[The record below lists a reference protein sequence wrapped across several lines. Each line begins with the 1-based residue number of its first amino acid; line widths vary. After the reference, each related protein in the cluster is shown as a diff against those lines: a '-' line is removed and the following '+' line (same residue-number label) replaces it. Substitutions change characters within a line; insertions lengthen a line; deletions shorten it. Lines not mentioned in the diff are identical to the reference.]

1 VLEFGAAHCD
11 STESGANLKWLG
23 PGLCIGAE
31 RPAGGSMERML
42 LQARA
47 SRKLPAAIH
56 SVAVGV
62 SVLCCATGSALGPSP
77 RPPAPLL
84 KLRRPQPRQAR
95 GRALREDR
103 CPCRRCSCHTVLTCH
118 LPFEIH
124 HHSSITL
131 WLVAHLGTFV
141 LFALERFF
149 SLGPHGP
156 GLRPSNKPD
165 LT

>member
-1 VLEFGAAHCD
+1 MLEFGAAHCD
-11 STESGANLKWLG
+11 STESGANLMWLG
-23 PGLCIGAE
+23 KVGLCIGAE
-31 RPAGGSMERML
+31 RPAGGGMERML
-42 LQARA
+42 LQART
-47 SRKLPAAIH
+47 SWKFPAATH
-56 SVAVGV
+56 SVAVGL

-124 HHSSITL
+124 HHSYHSL
-131 WLVAHLGTFV
+131 ARCSFGHLRSVSFRT
-141 LFALERFF
+141 FF
-149 SLGPHGP
+149 SLALMVLDFG
-156 GLRPSNKPD
+156 RVIN